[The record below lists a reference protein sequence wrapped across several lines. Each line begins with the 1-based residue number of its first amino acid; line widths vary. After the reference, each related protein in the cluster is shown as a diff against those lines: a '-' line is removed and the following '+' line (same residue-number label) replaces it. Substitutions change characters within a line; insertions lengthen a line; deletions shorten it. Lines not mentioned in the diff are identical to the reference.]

1 MGCGFLQFHFPT
13 LSKIAQGDIK
23 IGSSKKKIIMMVVSF
38 DLIPVGEIAIQKLM
52 NKMIKKNS

>member
-23 IGSSKKKIIMMVVSF
+23 IGSSKKKRIMMVVSF
-38 DLIPVGEIAIQKLM
+38 DLIPVGEIVIQKLV